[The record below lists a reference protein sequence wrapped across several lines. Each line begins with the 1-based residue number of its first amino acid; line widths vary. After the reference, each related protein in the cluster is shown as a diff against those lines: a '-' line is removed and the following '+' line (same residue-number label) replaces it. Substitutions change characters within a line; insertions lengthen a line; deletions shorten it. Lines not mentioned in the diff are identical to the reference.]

1 MMMMMMKNPV
11 ILVTCALLLSSLAV
25 LAHQGSFG
33 PNECCFQF
41 VSSRLRKDRV
51 LSYEYTDKR
60 CSMEGVFFT
69 MRNGAQMCADPA
81 LQWVKSLIK
90 AKEKFP
96 SN

>member
-1 MMMMMMKNPV
+1 MTMMMMKNPV
-11 ILVTCALLLSSLAV
+11 ILVTCALLFSSLAV

-41 VSSRLRKDRV
+41 VSSRLRRDRV

-60 CSMEGVFFT
+60 CSMDGVFFT
-69 MRNGAQMCADPA
+69 MKNGAQICADPS
-81 LQWVKSLIK
+81 LQWVKNLMQ
-90 AKEKFP
+90 AKEKLP